1 MYNGMDSITSVNK
14 KNGTI
19 KVYKN
24 SHRLG
29 LIDHTM
35 DKNNQSMIS
44 DYEIINN
51 YEEIVIDANPGDLIL
66 MNSFCLH
73 SSVKGQK
80 NTLKINIQAFYNDL
94 KEININDKYY
104 NLKNIPD
111 AGKKQCITNI
121 NKFNE
126 FM

>member
-1 MYNGMDSITSVNK
+1 
-14 KNGTI
+14 
-19 KVYKN
+19 
-24 SHRLG
+24 
-29 LIDHTM
+29 
-35 DKNNQSMIS
+35 
-44 DYEIINN
+44 
-51 YEEIVIDANPGDLIL
+51 

-111 AGKKQCITNI
+111 AGKKTMY
-121 NKFNE
+121 NE
-126 FM
+126 YK